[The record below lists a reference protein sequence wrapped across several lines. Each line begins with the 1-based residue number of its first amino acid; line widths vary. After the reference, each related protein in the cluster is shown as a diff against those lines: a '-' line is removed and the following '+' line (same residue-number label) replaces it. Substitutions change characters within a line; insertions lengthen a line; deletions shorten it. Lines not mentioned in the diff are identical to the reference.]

1 VLLLRFAVAVLLTGT
16 AVTAVQGQVVQLPTF
31 NYFTIQTSVLVPD
44 SGRGYLG
51 GVRRGSW
58 GSLSRGVPGFG
69 RIPGL
74 SPLFGGRAVGGGGS
88 TSVTAVRATIIDH
101 DALDKAVLAAAAGRS
116 DSTRRTVAE
125 ARPTTGRVSSLQSL
139 AEIRRQNAAKKEARQ
154 KEAEQI
160 FAQGHQAEVDG
171 KYGVARIFYRRA
183 AKIADGELAQ
193 KIASRLASID
203 AIRSVK

>member
-1 VLLLRFAVAVLLTGT
+1 MLLLRVALVVLLIGT
-16 AVTAVQGQVVQLPTF
+16 AATAVQGQVVQLPTF

-58 GSLSRGVPGFG
+58 GSLSRGVPGFS
-69 RIPGL
+69 RIPVV

-88 TSVTAVRATIIDH
+88 TNVTSVRATIIDH
-101 DALDKAVLAAAAGRS
+101 DELDKAVLAAAGRA
-116 DSTRRTVAE
+116 DRTRRSAAE
-125 ARPTTGRVSSLQSL
+125 ARPASGQVSSLQSL

-154 KEAEQI
+154 NEAERI
-160 FAQGHQAEVDG
+160 FAQGQQAEVDG

-183 AKIADGELAQ
+183 AKTAEGELAQ
-193 KIASRLASID
+193 KIASRLASIE